1 MATETY
7 NLKAAQVV
15 LSGLDRGELSR
26 VQEGIRDIMA
36 GTAILQIAEN
46 SLLLV
51 SANLSQ
57 MKLLAAKI
65 LSDRFDDDIKD
76 LLASEFKE
84 LAEQTRRIADTT
96 TCNDHQLHRNDQT
109 IEIYAE
115 GQTTM
120 VWMTQ
125 SVPAVETDLLAR
137 PEEVYRSVQNAI
149 DSVNAY
155 RSGIRGLL
163 AALKQHTEALYQTS
177 ETILKTN
184 AAVSSISAAATAAYR
199 VSAQLLHADHA
210 ATACHSSRINAIA
223 GRLIG

>member
-7 NLKAAQVV
+7 NLKAAQLV

-26 VQEGIRDIMA
+26 IQEGIRDITA
-36 GTAILQIAEN
+36 GTAVLQIAEN

-65 LSDRFDDDIKD
+65 LSDRFDDDIKNRF
-76 LLASEFKE
+76 ASEFKE
-84 LAEQTRRIADTT
+84 LAEQTQRIADTT
-96 TCNDHQLHRNDQT
+96 TFDDQKLHRSGQT
-109 IEIYAE
+109 IEVYAE
-115 GQTTM
+115 GLTTM

-137 PEEVYRSVQNAI
+137 PEEVYHSVQNAI

-155 RSGIRGLL
+155 RTGIRGLL

-199 VSAQLLHADHA
+199 VSAQLLHADQA
-210 ATACHSSRINAIA
+210 ATACHSKQIYAIA
-223 GRLIG
+223 GKLIG